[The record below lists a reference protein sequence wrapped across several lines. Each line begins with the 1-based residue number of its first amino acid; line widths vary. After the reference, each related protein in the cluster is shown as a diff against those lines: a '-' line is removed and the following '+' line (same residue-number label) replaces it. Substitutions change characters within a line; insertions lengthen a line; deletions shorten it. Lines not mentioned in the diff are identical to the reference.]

1 MSDPNPQH
9 QPSQDPS
16 NPPHPDFDIDA
27 SIEADIDMTAPSN
40 PNTNALNLDGANDTN
55 DSSSTLA
62 PELDPVGHAPD
73 PRMPTKKDASLREFL
88 GKMDE
93 YAPIVRLTRPIPCTK
108 AQTTQKKLADPC
120 VATHRSP
127 TP

>member
-9 QPSQDPS
+9 QQPSQDPS
-16 NPPHPDFDIDA
+16 NPTHPDSDIDA
-27 SIEADIDMTAPSN
+27 SIEADIDMTAPIN
-40 PNTNALNLDGANDTN
+40 PNSNALNLDGANDTN

-62 PELDPVGHAPD
+62 PELDPVGHHPD

-93 YAPIVRLTRPIPCTK
+93 YAPIVCPTKRTPFTK
-108 AQTTQKKLADPC
+108 A
-120 VATHRSP
+120 
-127 TP
+127 